1 MNKYA
6 AGLIVVFGLVF
17 GYALG
22 WWNSHRDLK
31 LKDQEIAR
39 LTAESQTAG
48 SSANA
53 PSRSSSRMAR
63 SELMPDMAAPEDRG
77 DSTNRYGRGRYS
89 PHMMG
94 GFFGGDSSSN
104 FVAQWQAQAVNTRS
118 NFFATANLT
127 PEQQANFDG
136 LLSGMN
142 DALKERAT
150 FWAEAIKEGKI
161 TGPEMFLRMSTDFSS
176 TLVRAYD
183 AMDHAMPPDWRTK
196 AGGDFSVMRFVDP
209 SIRESF
215 HGLRPPHSSGR
226 PEGASPP
233 PNH

>member
-1 MNKYA
+1 MNKFA
-6 AGLIVVFGLVF
+6 AGLVVVFGLVF

-48 SSANA
+48 ASADA
-53 PSRSSSRMAR
+53 SSRSSSRRSR
-63 SELMPDMAAPEDRG
+63 SETMPEMVAEDRG
-77 DSTNRYGRGRYS
+77 DSTNRFGRGRPS
-89 PHMMG
+89 SRMMW

-127 PEQQANFDG
+127 PEQQSNFDG

-142 DALKERAT
+142 DALKERAA
-150 FWAEAIKEGKI
+150 FWAEAVKEGKI
-161 TGPEMFLRMSTDFSS
+161 TGPEMYLRMSTDFSS

-183 AMDHAMPPDWRTK
+183 AMDRAMPPDWRAK
-196 AGGDFSVMRFVDP
+196 AGTDFSVMRFVDP

-215 HGLRPPHSSGR
+215 HGLRPSRSS
-226 PEGASPP
+226 SPP
-233 PNH
+233 PPPNQ